1 MTTTN
6 CSSVGYLISA
16 RKNCLVSLILKL
28 SIDLILAFHRKLF
41 GSTDLSGLISSA
53 FKDITKIPSNSQLFD
68 FIGYRKYL
76 MILQLCS
83 YGFTWDSKRWL
94 LYLLAPSS
102 LLPPSLRL
110 AGTVKLQIVETMI
123 EPLSYSHNTT
133 SDLRV
138 TTPVTTI
145 SSVFKENSSAIFEEN
160 ISVIFKHIPETKN
173 PIVRNWW
180 FSGL

>member
-110 AGTVKLQIVETMI
+110 AGTVKLQIVENDWRYWAIVALQYQLRFTTRV
-123 EPLSYSHNTT
+123 NT
-133 SDLRV
+133 
-138 TTPVTTI
+138 
-145 SSVFKENSSAIFEEN
+145 IFSICN
-160 ISVIFKHIPETKN
+160 KYFACLQRK
-173 PIVRNWW
+173 
-180 FSGL
+180 

>member
-76 MILQLCS
+76 MILQLAMA
-83 YGFTWDSKRWL
+83 L
-94 LYLLAPSS
+94 LEI
-102 LLPPSLRL
+102 LR
-110 AGTVKLQIVETMI
+110 
-123 EPLSYSHNTT
+123 
-133 SDLRV
+133 
-138 TTPVTTI
+138 
-145 SSVFKENSSAIFEEN
+145 
-160 ISVIFKHIPETKN
+160 
-173 PIVRNWW
+173 
-180 FSGL
+180 